1 MKRAASSVKKRRL
14 PGHSA
19 PCNILPMLKEIRRI
33 MRSAKASPRNRLIA
47 CILHVVL
54 WPILLIPR
62 LFWPRRAR
70 GGDPAR
76 ILLIRVDGIGD
87 LAMSSASFPSLRRQ
101 FPTAQIDLLTSEN
114 ARPIAD
120 LFLAEKWL
128 NNVWRMPLLGRGL
141 KSYWRLAADFRK
153 QRYDIGIDLRGDLRN
168 VMLMW
173 FAGIPRRLGLSG
185 SGLSYLLSD
194 VIEVPP
200 QRHQAEESAELV
212 RRAGVQALEPW
223 PRLPLQP
230 EHLADAD
237 RWLSENGVSRDRPI
251 CAMHLG
257 AFYDVKLW
265 PVQRFADVAQRIH
278 RDRGAQ
284 VIVVGGPHEADL
296 AATFAR
302 SIDFPCAVAVA
313 RTSLLLTA
321 AIIARSDLFIG
332 TDSGPAHIAAYV
344 GVPVVVLFGPANP
357 DKYCP
362 LSPRVRVMRPRAAC
376 DPMCDKTCARPATHC
391 MLDHTVEAVAA
402 AANQLVD
409 QRGAATRC

>member
-1 MKRAASSVKKRRL
+1 
-14 PGHSA
+14 
-19 PCNILPMLKEIRRI
+19 MLKEIRRI

-47 CILHVVL
+47 CILHVLL

-62 LFWPRRAR
+62 LFWPRRSRAAAAAAA
-70 GGDPAR
+70 PSR

-87 LAMSSASFPSLRRQ
+87 LAMSSAIFPSLRRQ

-120 LFLAEKWL
+120 LFVAEKWL
-128 NNVWRMPLLGRGL
+128 DNVWRLPLLGRGL
-141 KSYWRLAADFRK
+141 KAYWRLAGDFRK

-173 FAGIPRRLGLSG
+173 LAGIPRRLGLSG

-194 VIEVPP
+194 LIEIPAV
-200 QRHQAEESAELV
+200 RHQAEESAELV
-212 RRAGVQALEPW
+212 RRAGVQTLEPW

-230 EHLADAD
+230 EHFAQAD
-237 RWLSENGVSRDRPI
+237 RWLTENGVSRDRPI
-251 CAMHLG
+251 CTMHLG

-265 PVQRFADVAQRIH
+265 PVQRFAGVAQRLH

-284 VIVVGGPHEADL
+284 IIVVGGPPEADL
-296 AATFAR
+296 ARTFAEN
-302 SIDFPCAVAVA
+302 IDFPCTIAVGK
-313 RTSLLLTA
+313 TSLLLTA
-321 AIIARSDLFIG
+321 AIIARSDVFIG

-344 GVPVVVLFGPANP
+344 GAPVVVLFGPVNP
-357 DKYCP
+357 EKYRP
-362 LSPRVRVMRPRAAC
+362 LSPRVIVMQPHTAC
-376 DPMCDKTCARPATHC
+376 DPRCDKTCARPATHC

-402 AANQLVD
+402 AAEGLVD
-409 QRGAATRC
+409 QPTAKC